1 MGCGASTPAV
11 RPEVAGARKEA
22 RAPANVASQPEPSP
36 ASIAGS
42 LLGKGYQ
49 NLEADY
55 ELGKVLGRGQFG
67 TTRLARHR
75 ATSQSLACK
84 SIAKRKLTSAEDV
97 ADVQREVQIMH
108 HLKGHPNI
116 TFLAAVYEDREHIH
130 ILMDVCSGGEL
141 FDRITAKGYY
151 SEADAAALL
160 RTIIVVVAYCH
171 SLNVMHRDL
180 KPENF
185 LLASPAEDAAIKCT
199 DFGLSVFFKAGERFT
214 DVVGSAYYIA
224 PEVLHHN
231 YGPEA
236 DIWSCGVILYILLS
250 GMPPFYGDTEKEIF
264 RCVLKGTIDFDTEPW
279 PGISPEAKDCVA
291 RMLDPNPKTRAR
303 ANELLRHPWL
313 RENGVAS
320 DKRLDDVI
328 ITRLGTFATHNK
340 LKREAMRVIATGM
353 PAEEIA
359 GLKALFEA
367 IDRDRSGTITAEE
380 LREAL
385 KMKGAVLRAADL
397 ETLMSLIDVDASGTI
412 EYEEFLAATMSRHQ
426 LEKEENMLRA
436 FHHFDADGSGTI
448 SREELIAA
456 LSKGGLLSATEK
468 EVDAILKEVD
478 VDGSGTID
486 YAEFCGMMTR
496 NQESALKVADA
507 SRSTRG
513 NISAYKA
520 SKTAV

>member
-1 MGCGASTPAV
+1 MQ
-11 RPEVAGARKEA
+11 VAGARKEA

-97 ADVQREVQIMH
+97 ADVQRERPLPI
-108 HLKGHPNI
+108 LP
-116 TFLAAVYEDREHIH
+116 TF
-130 ILMDVCSGGEL
+130 C
-141 FDRITAKGYY
+141 

-224 PEVLHHN
+224 PEVVLHHN